1 MTINGWIKETS
12 REVRS
17 RKISDGPGY
26 SAVIARTYDSSPE
39 EVWDA
44 LTTPDRIARFFLPVT
59 GDLKEGGKFQLE
71 NHAGGDIIECDK
83 PRRIHLT
90 WVAEGHPAQELIMTL
105 TADGKSR
112 TTLELEHVGPGEG
125 DDAISHVLAVG
136 VGWDPALVGFG
147 QYLAGEEVDKA
158 WWMESEEAIEFT
170 KLSVRAWAD
179 VLEKAK
185 VAPAKDVHKAADET
199 LKFYTPE

>member
-1 MTINGWIKETS
+1 MNFFMTINGWIKETS

-44 LTTPDRIARFFLPVT
+44 LTTPDRIARFFLPVS
-59 GDLKEGGKFQLE
+59 GDLKEGGKFQL
-71 NHAGGDIIECDK
+71 A
-83 PRRIHLT
+83 
-90 WVAEGHPAQELIMTL
+90 WVAEGHPAQELILTL

-147 QYLAGEEVDKA
+147 QYLAGEEIDKA

-179 VLEKAK
+179 VLEKAE
-185 VAPAKDVHKAADET
+185 VAPAKDVRKAADET